1 MLTGRRC
8 GGTGT
13 MSSPPRKMRPSLG
26 VSKPAS
32 IRSNVVLPQPDGPSS
47 AKNSPWAMS
56 KLSAST
62 AATAPKRLLTA
73 SKRISGAL
81 PPVLWSAPPV
91 AIDSPFAAHTLAAR
105 ADRSTRRRR
114 MSACCGQGSSHR
126 LLPARIFP
134 LALARIHARL
144 EAAVEPPL
152 FCESGKVGANSGG
165 ATGEICG
172 TYSGRLQHRRPV
184 DRTCEDV
191 GKELHARV
199 ARGHPAVDAQHSLGL

>member
-13 MSSPPRKMRPSLG
+13 MSSPPRKMRPALG

-47 AKNSPWAMS
+47 AKNSPLAIS
-56 KLSAST
+56 KVSVST
-62 AATAPKRLLTA
+62 AATAPKCLLTA
-73 SKRISGAL
+73 SKRIRDAL
-81 PPVLWSAPPV
+81 PSAPWSAPAV
-91 AIDSPFAAHTLAAR
+91 AIDSPFAAHTLAAH

-126 LLPARIFP
+126 LLPARILP
-134 LALARIHARL
+134 LALARIHSRY
-144 EAAVEPPL
+144 EAAIEPPL
-152 FCESGKVGANSGG
+152 LREP
-165 ATGEICG
+165 GEIGG
-172 TYSGRLQHRRPV
+172 TYSGRLRHRRPV

-191 GKELHARV
+191 G
-199 ARGHPAVDAQHSLGL
+199 

>member
-13 MSSPPRKMRPSLG
+13 TSSPPRKMRPSLG

-47 AKNSPWAMS
+47 AKNSPCPIS
-56 KLSAST
+56 KVSVST

-81 PPVLWSAPPV
+81 PPAPWSAPPV

-105 ADRSTRRRR
+105 TGRSTRSR
-114 MSACCGQGSSHR
+114 GQGSSHR
-126 LLPARIFP
+126 PLPARIFP
-134 LALARIHARL
+134 LAFARVHSRL

-152 FCESGKVGANSGG
+152 FRESGKVGTDPGR
-165 ATGEICG
+165 ATGEIGG

-184 DRTCEDV
+184 DRTCKDV